1 MKYEMERFFLA
12 PNMEKYLKL
21 KVSDDPITY
30 LYGGCANGWRQKVG
44 VAVVSSVARGW
55 QMGNAPLS
63 NCDFFHFPN

>member
-30 LYGGCANGWRQKVG
+30 LYGGCANVWRQKVG
-44 VAVVSSVARGW
+44 VAVVSSVARGVANE
-55 QMGNAPLS
+55 QCPTFNL
-63 NCDFFHFPN
+63 